1 MDIHIDNVPHVVT
14 ACCVLH
20 NFCEIHGDS
29 FNEEWLQD
37 NNLVDSVESDIPRDD
52 HHDNSSSS
60 SREGVATRNTLVEY
74 LSS

>member
-52 HHDNSSSS
+52 HHNNSSSS

-74 LSS
+74 LSP